1 MSSSSSS
8 SSENAYGIID
18 ITQKEYRDRLTE
30 KLRLCHFN
38 RSETNVCNFRDGTV
52 LGEHTSV
59 LLPESMKTADRVR
72 LSIFLNADVEFKPS
86 TTVDAPK
93 FVEKHLKTTNNQL
106 CHRWTLG
113 KNQLWVVPSQL
124 VEMTIAFKK
133 RPWALSAWYKKVA
146 HTQWPAFILIAESFK
161 DNKIVEITKSCDF
174 EIRSKEQSNKSK
186 VARGMAVSAPQRRR
200 TPGTAQRAKKLAQ
213 VQSDIIRFRENIQS
227 NESFCNENEM
237 KLNFIL
243 SVLNSKDGNLYL
255 KQVCNDFSKK
265 MSKWQK

>member
-59 LLPESMKTADRVR
+59 LLPESMKSADRVR

-113 KNQLWVVPSQL
+113 KNQY
-124 VEMTIAFKK
+124 F
-133 RPWALSAWYKKVA
+133 
-146 HTQWPAFILIAESFK
+146 LI
-161 DNKIVEITKSCDF
+161 
-174 EIRSKEQSNKSK
+174 
-186 VARGMAVSAPQRRR
+186 
-200 TPGTAQRAKKLAQ
+200 
-213 VQSDIIRFRENIQS
+213 
-227 NESFCNENEM
+227 
-237 KLNFIL
+237 
-243 SVLNSKDGNLYL
+243 
-255 KQVCNDFSKK
+255 
-265 MSKWQK
+265 